1 MFTTSSAALALG
13 ALTLA
18 LCTWI
23 QEPAPRPPATSADP
37 ASTEPLRVLIVDG
50 RNNHAWRATTPVLR
64 AILTRAGCAVEVA
77 TVSEGD
83 AGLAEFRPSFAKYQ
97 VVLSNYNGPTWS
109 SETQRDLEA
118 FVGDGGGLVVVH
130 AADNAFPEWKEW
142 NEMIGVGGWGN
153 RDEKSGPYLRLRDG
167 RWVHDPSPGPG
178 GSHGAQHEFVLTH
191 HAADHPILRGLPK
204 RWKHAQDELYD
215 RLRGPAQNVTVL
227 ASAFAPKE
235 LGGSGE
241 EEPLLFA
248 LSWKKGRIFHTAL
261 GHSVIAM
268 QCAGFQETLVRGVEW
283 AATGA
288 VRERATP
295 QDFPT
300 AEKST
305 SRELEPAKGE
315 VKK

>member
-1 MFTTSSAALALG
+1 MFAIPSAALALG

-18 LCTWI
+18 VCAWI
-23 QEPAPRPPATSADP
+23 QEPAPRPPAPPADP
-37 ASTEPLRVLIVDG
+37 VPTEPLRVLIVDG

-77 TVSEGD
+77 TAPEGD
-83 AGLAEFRPSFAKYQ
+83 ASLAAFRPSFAKYQ

-109 SETQRDLEA
+109 SDTKRDLEA
-118 FVGDGGGLVVVH
+118 FVGGGGGLVVVH

-191 HAADHPILRGLPK
+191 HAADHPILRGLPI

-215 RLRGPAQNVTVL
+215 RLRGPAQSVTVL

-248 LSWKKGRIFHTAL
+248 LSWKKGRVFHTAL

-268 QCAGFQETLVRGVEW
+268 QCAGFQETLIRGVEW

-295 QDFPT
+295 TDFPS
-300 AEKST
+300 AEKT
-305 SRELEPAKGE
+305 SLRELEPAKGGE
-315 VKK
+315 KK

>member
-1 MFTTSSAALALG
+1 MLTSSTAALALG
-13 ALTLA
+13 ALCCAA
-18 LCTWI
+18 LTWA
-23 QEPAPRPPATSADP
+23 QEPAPSAPSTVVATKSSA
-37 ASTEPLRVLIVDG
+37 PLRVLIVDG

-64 AILTRAGCAVEVA
+64 AILERAGCAVEVA
-77 TVSEGD
+77 TLREGD
-83 AGLAEFRPSFAKYQ
+83 EALATFRPEFAKHQ

-109 SETQRDLEA
+109 ADTRRDLES
-118 FVGDGGGLVVVH
+118 FVGGGGGLVVVH

-142 NEMIGVGGWGN
+142 NEMIGVGGWGDRN
-153 RDEKSGPYLRLRDG
+153 EKSGPYLRLREG
-167 RWVHDPSPGPG
+167 RWIADPTPGSG

-191 HAADHPILRGLPK
+191 HAVEHPILRGLPK
-204 RWKHAQDELYD
+204 RWKHTQDELYD

-248 LSWKKGRIFHTAL
+248 LTWKKGRVFHSAL
-261 GHSVIAM
+261 GHSVISM

-295 QDFPT
+295 EDFPS
-300 AEKST
+300 AEKS
-305 SRELEPAKGE
+305 SARELEPAKGE

>member
-1 MFTTSSAALALG
+1 MFVTSSAALALG
-13 ALTLA
+13 ALALA
-18 LCTWI
+18 FCACI
-23 QEPAPRPPATSADP
+23 QEPAPRSPEPTAGA
-37 ASTEPLRVLIVDG
+37 ASSKPLRVLIVDG

-64 AILTRAGCAVEVA
+64 AILTRAGCSVEVA
-77 TVSEGD
+77 TAPEGE
-83 AGLAEFRPSFAKYQ
+83 AGLASFRPSFAQYQ

-109 SETQRDLEA
+109 AETRRDLEA
-118 FVGDGGGLVVVH
+118 FVGGGGGLVVVH
-130 AADNAFPEWKEW
+130 AADNAFPEWREW

-153 RDEKSGPYLRLRDG
+153 RDEKSGPYLRLREG
-167 RWVHDPSPGPG
+167 RWVADPTPGPG

-191 HAADHPILRGLPK
+191 HASEHPILRGLPQ

-235 LGGSGE
+235 RGGSGE

-248 LSWKKGRIFHTAL
+248 LTWKKGRIFHSAL

-295 QDFPT
+295 SDFPSE
-300 AEKST
+300 EKVSL
-305 SRELEPAKGE
+305 RELEPSQGE